1 MSITMIKRIGA
12 ILCFGLALSIP
23 VFSQESLPDS
33 GSDSEDAL
41 FGEEVVDNA
50 PLKDPGNGVS
60 AALKSDKVRIGGY
73 FTGSMGLSWKWNNP
87 WVDGF
92 DPLRPDSTSVSPTLS
107 SLVFFDA
114 RPDED
119 FRVYGSVKTAWPF
132 TSTSTFLSSATL
144 IEEPRKLVTT
154 SGSITLPNISVFE
167 LFSDFTWKD
176 SVFFRFGKSTVK
188 WGTGYFWSPADV
200 INVGAI
206 DYADPTAQ
214 REGPVNFRVHL
225 PILGTQN
232 NLYAYAILKPQD
244 QKNPLP
250 VAPSDIALAAKAEAL
265 VRHYELG
272 LGGYYQY
279 GKPERGMLT
288 LAGPL
293 GNFDIFG
300 ELSVAHGS
308 EKTFVTD
315 IVSAAPPK
323 YFSITSHTDAS
334 SLFVSGTAGLSYNS
348 SKDNIFGLLQ
358 YYYNGEGYADAER
371 KSLISKGFA
380 LMDLYPEPI
389 KSTIGYSLAGL
400 ATGTGRHYA
409 GLSLSKAEFLNENL
423 TVSILSIA
431 NLSDLSGLVR
441 PAIVWKLFDRM
452 SLQADLTF
460 FFGGKESE
468 YGILGQGNPVSV
480 GISAKLGTGAF

>member
-1 MSITMIKRIGA
+1 MTGKTIARTISLI
-12 ILCFGLALSIP
+12 CFGIAAATAG
-23 VFSQESLPDS
+23 FSQESLPDS
-33 GSDSEDAL
+33 GSASEDAL
-41 FGEEVVDNA
+41 FGEEVVDNN
-50 PLKDPGNGVS
+50 PVKDSGNGVS
-60 AALKSDKVRIGGY
+60 AALKTDKVRIGGN
-73 FTGSMGLSWKWNNP
+73 FTGTMGLSWKWNNP

-92 DPLRPDSTSVSPTLS
+92 KPLEPDSTSVLPTLS

-119 FRVYGSVKTAWPF
+119 FRVYGSAKTAWPF
-132 TSTSTFLSSATL
+132 STTSSFLTTANLVGTSLT
-144 IEEPRKLVTT
+144 TT
-154 SGSITLPNISVFE
+154 SGQIVLPTISVFE
-167 LFSDFTWKD
+167 LFSDFSWKD

-200 INVGAI
+200 INVGSI

-244 QKNPLP
+244 PKNPLP
-250 VAPSDIALAAKAEAL
+250 ADPSDMALAVKAEAL
-265 VRHYELG
+265 IRHYEVG

-293 GNFDIFG
+293 GNFDVFG
-300 ELSVAHGS
+300 ELSLARGS

-315 IVSAAPPK
+315 IAAAAPPT
-323 YFSITSHTDAS
+323 YFTVTSHSDAS

-348 SKDNIFGLLQ
+348 TKDNFFGLLQ
-358 YYYNGEGYADAER
+358 YYYNGEGYADADR

-389 KSTIGYSLAGL
+389 KTMIGYSLAGL

-423 TVSILSIA
+423 TISVLSIA

-441 PAIVWKLFDRM
+441 PALAWKLFDRM

-460 FFGGKESE
+460 MFGGKESE
-468 YGILGQGNPVSV
+468 YGILGQGNPVSL